1 MTKCRR
7 KRRGYG
13 QKKLMTDFAIINSAI
28 IRTTTVM
35 LCNDLDKIDPSEIDS
50 EEYKKII
57 DLKEAVVKF
66 IGQ

>member
-1 MTKCRR
+1 
-7 KRRGYG
+7 
-13 QKKLMTDFAIINSAI
+13 MTDFAIINSAI